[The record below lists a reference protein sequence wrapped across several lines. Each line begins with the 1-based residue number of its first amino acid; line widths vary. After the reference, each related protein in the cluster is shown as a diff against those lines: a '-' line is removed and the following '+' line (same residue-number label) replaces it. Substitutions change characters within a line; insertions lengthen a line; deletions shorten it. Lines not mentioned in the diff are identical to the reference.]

1 MPTIKIDNQEYE
13 LDNFSTEARAQLA
26 SLQYVDAEL
35 MRLQAQTAA
44 MQTARMAYAKALQA
58 ALPTMP
64 ESDTIKLN

>member
-1 MPTIKIDNQEYE
+1 MPKITIDNQEYE

-64 ESDTIKLN
+64 EGDTIKLG

>member
-1 MPTIKIDNQEYE
+1 MPKITIDNQEYE

-35 MRLQAQTAA
+35 MRLQAQMAA

-64 ESDTIKLN
+64 ASDTIKLN

>member
-44 MQTARMAYAKALQA
+44 MQTARMAYAKALQS
-58 ALPTMP
+58 ALPVAP
-64 ESDTIKLN
+64 AGDTLKFN

>member
-13 LDNFSTEARAQLA
+13 LDNFSSEARAQLA

-58 ALPTMP
+58 ALPAVP
-64 ESDTIKLN
+64 ESDTIKLA

>member
-13 LDNFSTEARAQLA
+13 LDNFSSDARAQLA

-58 ALPTMP
+58 ALPAVP
-64 ESDTIKLN
+64 ESDTIKLA

>member
-1 MPTIKIDNQEYE
+1 MSKITIDNQEYE

-35 MRLQAQTAA
+35 MRLQAQMAA